1 MLKRLLVLCLLPALL
16 GCGARVEVAKDKIL
30 AQVDSLLGEID
41 VKKKEA
47 EIGVRNL
54 TAAMEQYTRGK
65 IEAKVKLKQVSG
77 RLDELE
83 KKVADAD
90 KFLGRLRDYLKAGK
104 NVEISGKTYTPAQ
117 LKEMAEAAIPLR
129 KKLGTEAEAFRGSKE
144 RLAKTVALLEQK
156 EQEGRDKIQGLK
168 LGLEEIEAKSVA
180 LESMKEASRLSGETA
195 ALDFGTV
202 EKQVRDLSTKI
213 DVELTFH
220 DEKAKESS
228 ATKGDSLEAM
238 IRQTSTSGDTVAE
251 IDKLIGKL

>member
-1 MLKRLLVLCLLPALL
+1 MMNILSGSAWADIPSALFEERIPPGWPFVGAIATGSVKTQGDFSMLKRLLVLCLLPALL

-65 IEAKVKLKQVSG
+65 IKAKVKLKQVSG

-104 NVEISGKTYTPAQ
+104 NVEISGKTYTPGA
-117 LKEMAEAAIPLR
+117 
-129 KKLGTEAEAFRGSKE
+129 TEGDGRGC
-144 RLAKTVALLEQK
+144 
-156 EQEGRDKIQGLK
+156 
-168 LGLEEIEAKSVA
+168 
-180 LESMKEASRLSGETA
+180 
-195 ALDFGTV
+195 
-202 EKQVRDLSTKI
+202 
-213 DVELTFH
+213 H
-220 DEKAKESS
+220 PPP
-228 ATKGDSLEAM
+228 
-238 IRQTSTSGDTVAE
+238 
-251 IDKLIGKL
+251 

>member
-65 IEAKVKLKQVSG
+65 IEAKVKLKQVSRPPG
-77 RLDELE
+77 RTGEGSGH
-83 KKVADAD
+83 AD

-104 NVEISGKTYTPAQ
+104 NVEISGKTYTPSATEGDAPQ
-117 LKEMAEAAIPLR
+117 AAIPLR

-156 EQEGRDKIQGLK
+156 EQGRAGQDPRAQIGSGGDRGQIRRPGVDEG
-168 LGLEEIEAKSVA
+168 SV
-180 LESMKEASRLSGETA
+180 EASGGDGGPRLRHRREDRCVTSP
-195 ALDFGTV
+195 
-202 EKQVRDLSTKI
+202 RRSTWN
-213 DVELTFH
+213 L
-220 DEKAKESS
+220 
-228 ATKGDSLEAM
+228 
-238 IRQTSTSGDTVAE
+238 
-251 IDKLIGKL
+251 